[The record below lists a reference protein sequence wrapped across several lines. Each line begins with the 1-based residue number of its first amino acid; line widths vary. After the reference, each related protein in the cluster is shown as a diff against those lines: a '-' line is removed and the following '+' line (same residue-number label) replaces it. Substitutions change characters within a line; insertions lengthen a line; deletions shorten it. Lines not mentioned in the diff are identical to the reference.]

1 MLVTVNRSALPAV
14 VLLLLSG
21 SAFADS
27 STDSTQI
34 TIRGDIL
41 ETPCTIAP
49 DSIDQTIEMGVTP
62 LSTLSVHG
70 SGKPVPFTL
79 RLEDCTLQRIDPHR
93 PEWQRFTVT
102 FAGATDGSDFALQG
116 DARGAALRI
125 ADRDGNVSQ
134 PGVPLPAYPLA
145 ADENALHYT
154 LQLVRDH
161 HAIQEGRYHSVISFR
176 LNYF

>member
-1 MLVTVNRSALPAV
+1 MLFTANRYGVPAAA
-14 VLLLLSG
+14 LLLLSV
-21 SAFADS
+21 SALAAS
-27 STDSTQI
+27 SSDSTQI

-41 ETPCTIAP
+41 ETPCKIAP
-49 DSIDQTIEMGVTP
+49 DSVDQTINMGVTP

-79 RLEDCTLQRIDPHR
+79 RLEECTLQSANTHR
-93 PEWQRFTVT
+93 PEWQRFTIT
-102 FAGATDGSDFALQG
+102 FVGAADGNDFALQG

-125 ADRDGNVSQ
+125 TDRDGNISQ

-145 ADENALHYT
+145 SGENSLHYT

-161 HAIQEGRYHSVISFR
+161 HAVQEGRYHSAINFR

>member
-1 MLVTVNRSALPAV
+1 MLVTVNRSTLSAV
-14 VLLLLSG
+14 TLLLLCR
-21 SAFADS
+21 SALAAS
-27 STDSTQI
+27 SIDSTQI

-49 DSIDQTIEMGVTP
+49 DSVDQTIEMGVIP

-79 RLEDCTLQRIDPHR
+79 RLEGCTLQRVDPHR
-93 PEWQRFTVT
+93 PEWQRFIVT
-102 FAGATDGSDFALQG
+102 FAGSADGSDFALQG

-134 PGVPLPAYPLA
+134 PGVPLPTYPLA
-145 ADENALHYT
+145 AGENALHYT
-154 LQLVRDH
+154 LQLIRDH
-161 HAIQEGRYHSVISFR
+161 HAVQEGSYHSVISFR

>member
-1 MLVTVNRSALPAV
+1 MLITTNKYTLPVAM
-14 VLLLLSG
+14 LLLLNASVLAASTSD
-21 SAFADS
+21 SA
-27 STDSTQI
+27 QI

-93 PEWQRFTVT
+93 HEWQRFTVT
-102 FAGATDGSDFALQG
+102 FAGGADGSDFALQG
-116 DARGAALRI
+116 NARGAALRI

-134 PGVPLPAYPLA
+134 PGVPLSAYPLA
-145 ADENALHYT
+145 IGENALHYT

-161 HAIQEGRYHSVISFR
+161 HAVQEGSYHSVISFR